1 MSDVATPRP
10 PTGVPIARERRTDPL
25 LPGELPRNVWGEP
38 AVPLPLLTLDQAMMK
53 GLAMKALAAGEAGT
67 VAVGIAAP
75 HHGDGATTIARAL
88 ATCLAATFRKRVV
101 LVEANQRSPSLRQ
114 LYSLPDGPGLSDVL
128 TNRVQLGGVLQIAG
142 GHRGVL
148 VLPASTMTLAANV
161 GAMALR
167 TVLDA
172 LLDHADAV
180 VLDLPPVLPYRDTA
194 LLCAA
199 LDGVALVLRGGHTKV
214 AESRRA
220 ITTLREA
227 GVPVLGAILNRE
239 QPAVPRRLSRWLG
252 WSRNEPFPAKMR

>member
-10 PTGVPIARERRTDPL
+10 ITTMPIARERRTDML

-38 AVPLPLLTLDQAMMK
+38 AVPQPLLTLDQAMMK
-53 GLAMKALAAGEAGT
+53 RVAMKALAAGEAGT
-67 VAVGIAAP
+67 AAVGIASL

-114 LYSLPDGPGLSDVL
+114 LYNLPDGAGFSDVL
-128 TNRVQLGGVLQIAG
+128 TNRVPLSGALQIAG

-148 VLPASTMTLAANV
+148 VLPASTITMAANV
-161 GAMALR
+161 GAQALR
-167 TVLDA
+167 TVLES
-172 LLDHADAV
+172 LLGHADAV
-180 VLDLPPVLPYRDTA
+180 VVDLPPVLPYRDTG

-199 LDGVALVLRGGHTKV
+199 LDGVALVLRGGYAKI
-214 AESRRA
+214 ADSQMA
-220 ITTLREA
+220 IASLRGA

-239 QPAVPRRLSRWLG
+239 KSVLPRPFAKLWRTSPAPMNPR
-252 WSRNEPFPAKMR
+252 

>member
-1 MSDVATPRP
+1 M
-10 PTGVPIARERRTDPL
+10 PIARERRTDML

-38 AVPLPLLTLDQAMMK
+38 AIPQPLLTLDQAAMK

-67 VAVGIAAP
+67 AAVGIASL

-114 LYSLPDGPGLSDVL
+114 LYNLPDGPGLSDVL
-128 TNRVQLGGVLQIAG
+128 TNRVPLGGTLQIAG

-161 GAMALR
+161 GATALR

-180 VLDLPPVLPYRDTA
+180 VLDLPPVLPYRDTG

-199 LDGVALVLRGGHTKV
+199 LDGVALVLRGGRATV
-214 AESRRA
+214 EDSRMA
-220 ITTLREA
+220 ITSLREA

-239 QPAVPRRLSRWLG
+239 KPILPRKLFGLG
-252 WSRNEPFPAKMR
+252 QRRPPPAKPR